1 MAAAL
6 TLMVARL
13 TIGKK
18 KYADVEAQML
28 SIEQQASQLS
38 EELIQAVSEDADAF
52 QAVMEAFRLPKD
64 TQAEK
69 DHRAD
74 RIQSATLNAAQV
86 PLDVAR
92 KAVELLSLAQ
102 QLVQNGN
109 MNAIS
114 DAGSAAAL
122 AGAALTSAG
131 LNVRINAIALK
142 DKLTASSL
150 IQEIDELENQG
161 GVLQD
166 QIRSVLHKRGG
177 FSSE

>member
-1 MAAAL
+1 M
-6 TLMVARL
+6 
-13 TIGKK
+13 
-18 KYADVEAQML
+18 
-28 SIEQQASQLS
+28 
-38 EELIQAVSEDADAF
+38 
-52 QAVMEAFRLPKD
+52 
-64 TQAEK
+64 

-92 KAVELLSLAQ
+92 KAVELLSLVQ

-142 DKLTASSL
+142 DKQTASSL
-150 IQEIDELENQG
+150 IQEIDKLENQG
-161 GVLQD
+161 AVLQD